1 MDICIRKVCWIYFNG
16 INNVTDIKIIVGT
29 IYNVITSNFNYD
41 HIGKFGYDRVVNNV
55 IGMLNTLKKDGSIV
69 DYEFKAEQSKE
80 DKGLIILNINL
91 TSSLGLKK
99 INLSLS
105 AGPAA

>member
-1 MDICIRKVCWIYFNG
+1 VFSKLPQMRL
-16 INNVTDIKIIVGT
+16 
-29 IYNVITSNFNYD
+29 TSYVASQVKSYGYD
-41 HIGKFGYDRVVNNV
+41 YIGKFGYDKVVTSVTN
-55 IGMLNTLKKDGSIV
+55 MLSALKKNGSIV
-69 DYEFKAEQSKE
+69 DYEFKAEQSE
-80 DKGLIILNINL
+80 QEQGLLILNINL

>member
-1 MDICIRKVCWIYFNG
+1 
-16 INNVTDIKIIVGT
+16 
-29 IYNVITSNFNYD
+29 
-41 HIGKFGYDRVVNNV
+41 
-55 IGMLNTLKKDGSIV
+55 MLSALKKNGSIV
-69 DYEFKAEQSKE
+69 DYEFKAEQSE
-80 DKGLIILNINL
+80 QEQGLLILNINL